1 MFLKEF
7 NNVKVC
13 LIWND
18 NNEIGLGFIGLESKT
33 LTYVRS
39 IKKTFIKYEGLH
51 KVSIELENE
60 IINTECEFVKF
71 EKMPR
76 KILESI
82 LLEIEDRFEKY
93 NEPLEESLEFIL
105 NLFSDHKLKEKCEKD
120 LIGDIGELIF
130 MIKCKEHG
138 INVENNIRI
147 LDDSLYDFYFGDFA
161 VEIKTST
168 KRTNE
173 IKITHR
179 QLQEYSNK
187 KIIVIVFQ
195 KMENMS
201 NIFDLFNI
209 LDSSNIQIV
218 SKKNQYLE
226 LANDDIYQKVINSYT
241 VNLENVQCFILDDN
255 LLPEINIVKNGGLK
269 EIELVIDV
277 SSSIKNDLELLK
289 KHIN

>member
-13 LIWND
+13 LTWND

-105 NLFSDHKLKEKCEKD
+105 NLFSDYKLKEKCEKD

-138 INVENNIRI
+138 INAENNIRI

-187 KIIVIVFQ
+187 KIIVTVFQ

>member
-13 LIWND
+13 LTWND

-187 KIIVIVFQ
+187 KIIVTVFQ

>member
-13 LIWND
+13 LTWND

-51 KVSIELENE
+51 KVRIELENE

-105 NLFSDHKLKEKCEKD
+105 NLFSDYKLKEKCEKD

-138 INVENNIRI
+138 INAENNIRI

-187 KIIVIVFQ
+187 KIIVTVFQ